1 MGWQGPSRATSG
13 LILAAA
19 AALAGA
25 SLGISQRPSPVAP
38 VDGPGPPLETV
49 ATIEVHVAGWVG
61 APGVVELPEGAI
73 VADAVAAAGGMRLG
87 ARADLV
93 NLAAP
98 LRSGDQVV
106 IPGPDGAD
114 TGSGS
119 ASGPGNGLISVNQA
133 TASELEALPGVGPV
147 LAERIVAHREQ
158 VGGFDRVED
167 LLQVPGIGESKLAAI
182 RDLVRVP

>member
-25 SLGISQRPSPVAP
+25 SLGISQRT
-38 VDGPGPPLETV
+38 PPLTTAERPAPLQAATG
-49 ATIEVHVAGWVG
+49 TIEVHVAGWVSS
-61 APGVVELPEGAI
+61 PGVFELPEGAI
-73 VADAVAAAGGMRLG
+73 VADAVAAAGGMRVG

-93 NLAAP
+93 NLAAS
-98 LRSGDQVV
+98 LHSGEQVV
-106 IPGPDGAD
+106 IPGPEAVEGGSG
-114 TGSGS
+114 TGSGN
-119 ASGPGNGLISVNQA
+119 GPIAVNRA

-147 LAERIVAHREQ
+147 LAERIVAHRDQ
-158 VGGFDRVED
+158 IGGFERVED